1 MMKEVIVLGGGNIGR
16 VTERLNRAE
25 ALMAERIGEVVCRSD
40 FHTTEPWGFN
50 CQQSFTNRAYV
61 VKTDLTPTTVL
72 ERLLEIEAELGRDR
86 KGEYIAKVMDNQC
99 YACRMI
105 DLDILLY
112 GNDLV
117 VTPHLQIPHP
127 RLLVREFAL
136 VPMCQALGITVE
148 EGIKRVKDIIFRD
161 EI

>member
-1 MMKEVIVLGGGNIGR
+1 MGR

-25 ALMAERIGEVVCRSD
+25 ALMAERIGEVVCRSE

-112 GNDLV
+112 GNQV
-117 VTPHLQIPHP
+117 TVTPHLQVPHP
-127 RLLVREFAL
+127 KLLERDFAM
-136 VPMCQALGITVE
+136 VPMCQALGITVD
-148 EGIKRVKDIIFRD
+148 EGRELILKIVNN